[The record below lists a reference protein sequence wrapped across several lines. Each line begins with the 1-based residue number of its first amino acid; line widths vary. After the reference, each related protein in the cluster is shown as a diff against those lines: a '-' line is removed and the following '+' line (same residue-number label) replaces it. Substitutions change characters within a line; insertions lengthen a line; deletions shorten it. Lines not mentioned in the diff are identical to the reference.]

1 MEVIKKQT
9 NSLKPSASHSAIYE
23 GEDFD
28 LDILTA
34 SISNDGILEP
44 LIV

>member
-23 GEDFD
+23 EEDYD
-28 LDILTA
+28 EDDQEPSSDKKVIV
-34 SISNDGILEP
+34 IS
-44 LIV
+44 